1 MRLTKY
7 KPSDESM
14 FPYKL
19 KDEELSTELDGV
31 HKLGQLEDIEEE
43 LGIDLITLFKAFENG
58 IWIKFNMGSRTYNWK
73 TGETKET
80 GDQVV
85 FHKAPYKILAENIA
99 YFRRLFEKEYTEN
112 YGKTWA
118 LTKEELEWL
127 YRSLFTKK

>member
-1 MRLTKY
+1 MNKELTLQELELLNTASAYNGEQHKAICSKAALELIEY
-7 KPSDESM
+7 K
-14 FPYKL
+14 K
-19 KDEELSTELDGV
+19 
-31 HKLGQLEDIEEE
+31 IEEE

-118 LTKEELEWL
+118 LTKEELE
-127 YRSLFTKK
+127 